1 MAFPTLDRG
10 PVHMGLGIQEI
21 LLLVLIIVIVL
32 CLPRFRSARSGRRAP
47 EVPPSLAGRLRL
59 AIMASLFWAALMA
72 VFLEP
77 WHGGWLRFLYYGIG
91 PVAASWSIYWVIR
104 GYRQGGK

>member
-1 MAFPTLDRG
+1 
-10 PVHMGLGIQEI
+10 MGSGIQEI
-21 LLLVLIIVIVL
+21 LLLVLVIAIVL
-32 CLPRFRSARSGRRAP
+32 FLPKLRSTGADRR
-47 EVPPSLAGRLRL
+47 VQGSPPSLAGRLRL